1 PPHSNLVVNMSVHSA
16 WITEEGGLPTITR
29 RETPDHGRADRRAIR
44 GRAPP
49 ESAPALHLITE
60 RTFEPPRG
68 EPDGTHDHPPQRRP
82 SRRRVLHRR
91 HNRRTHPVPDSGCY
105 RRRPVGS
112 LRRPR
117 ASPDPLGRIHRQLRP
132 RHRRPPRPDAFGRNA
147 PTLAARDRTA
157 TRGHST

>member
-1 PPHSNLVVNMSVHSA
+1 PVPQPLAAAPRGSSARTERPPRTLPRSVGVPPAAGSARPTGPLPHGSRAAGGGTPPHSNLVVNMSVHSA

-29 RETPDHGRADRRAIR
+29 RETPDHGRAGRRAIR

-82 SRRRVLHRR
+82 SRR
-91 HNRRTHPVPDSGCY
+91 
-105 RRRPVGS
+105 
-112 LRRPR
+112 
-117 ASPDPLGRIHRQLRP
+117 
-132 RHRRPPRPDAFGRNA
+132 
-147 PTLAARDRTA
+147 
-157 TRGHST
+157 